1 MKLILGYIK
10 SCWLLFSFAL
20 LFLSMEALCDILQPT
35 VLSYIIDFGIKNGEM
50 DKIIRY
56 GSWMFYISVFGALN
70 AVSRN
75 YLSTIVSY
83 KIGYRIRENMFRKI
97 LGFSFENMDRFDGA
111 TLMTRITSDITIVQ
125 HFINGL
131 MRVFLKAPL
140 LGIGSIVMVAR
151 LNRGLLWIY
160 AVLIPVIVIIISVN
174 MAVGYPLF
182 SRVQQALDR
191 LNKLTREF
199 LNGIRVIK
207 AFNSFK
213 YEKERF
219 DKANSYL
226 AAKTATSMK
235 IMAIF
240 PSMLTFS
247 INMAIVFVLY
257 KSAFQIETGSIGIGT
272 TIAFINYIIQ
282 FLFACMIIARVF
294 TMFVRAK
301 ASSVRISEVLDT
313 VNRMKESINPV
324 NRIIKGEIEFSGV
337 SFSYGSGENVLNRIS
352 FSVNAGETL
361 GIIGATGS
369 GKTSIINLITRFY
382 DPDEGKILI
391 DGIPVHE
398 YSFKSL
404 RENIGLVAQKNKL
417 FTGTIE
423 ENLRWGKENADI
435 CELDKASEDACIY
448 DYIRNSPEG
457 YKTLIGR
464 GGVNLSGGQKQ
475 RLAIAR
481 ALLRNPAVLI
491 LDDSTSAVDIFTE
504 NRIRSVLKNRKN
516 RMTTVLITQRVH
528 SLIDA
533 DQILVIDNGYAAGLG
548 NHKSLLNS
556 CTVYREIF
564 ESQTGERG

>member
-1 MKLILGYIK
+1 MKLIFGYIK
-10 SCWLLFSFAL
+10 SCWLLFSLAL

-83 KIGYRIRENMFRKI
+83 KIGYRIREDMFRKI
-97 LGFSFENMDRFDGA
+97 LGFSFENMDGFDGA

-207 AFNSFK
+207 AFNSFR

-226 AAKTATSMK
+226 AAKNSHFNENNGN
-235 IMAIF
+235 I
-240 PSMLTFS
+240 S
-247 INMAIVFVLY
+247 LY
-257 KSAFQIETGSIGIGT
+257 ADFQ
-272 TIAFINYIIQ
+272 Y
-282 FLFACMIIARVF
+282 
-294 TMFVRAK
+294 
-301 ASSVRISEVLDT
+301 
-313 VNRMKESINPV
+313 
-324 NRIIKGEIEFSGV
+324 
-337 SFSYGSGENVLNRIS
+337 
-352 FSVNAGETL
+352 
-361 GIIGATGS
+361 
-369 GKTSIINLITRFY
+369 
-382 DPDEGKILI
+382 
-391 DGIPVHE
+391 
-398 YSFKSL
+398 
-404 RENIGLVAQKNKL
+404 
-417 FTGTIE
+417 
-423 ENLRWGKENADI
+423 
-435 CELDKASEDACIY
+435 
-448 DYIRNSPEG
+448 
-457 YKTLIGR
+457 
-464 GGVNLSGGQKQ
+464 
-475 RLAIAR
+475 
-481 ALLRNPAVLI
+481 
-491 LDDSTSAVDIFTE
+491 
-504 NRIRSVLKNRKN
+504 
-516 RMTTVLITQRVH
+516 
-528 SLIDA
+528 
-533 DQILVIDNGYAAGLG
+533 
-548 NHKSLLNS
+548 
-556 CTVYREIF
+556 
-564 ESQTGERG
+564 